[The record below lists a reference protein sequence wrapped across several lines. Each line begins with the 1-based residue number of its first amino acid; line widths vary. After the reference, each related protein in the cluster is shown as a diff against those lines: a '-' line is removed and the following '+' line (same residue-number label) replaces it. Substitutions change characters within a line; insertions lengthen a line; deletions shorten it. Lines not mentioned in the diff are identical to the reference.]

1 MEQTDNSFTSN
12 GIQPLCDSLR
22 VNATLS
28 SLILKSL
35 YSSVLSRFIVF
46 HSTILV
52 FWFLSDNDIGDIGTV
67 KLCDALKVTKSL
79 TVLDLSRI
87 GLHNVSSFTKMFLML
102 LVNVEQIVEL
112 ERLVQQRCVML
123 SK

>member
-1 MEQTDNSFTSN
+1 MEPTDNSFTSN

-22 VNATLS
+22 VNATLC

-35 YSSVLSRFIVF
+35 YPSEFLVF
-46 HSTILV
+46 PLYHPC

-67 KLCDALKVTKSL
+67 KLCDALRVTKSL

-87 GLHNVSSFTKMFLML
+87 GIYIVFLFYK
-102 LVNVEQIVEL
+102 
-112 ERLVQQRCVML
+112 RCF
-123 SK
+123 SCF